1 MQQRKSLC
9 ISFPA
14 DLNVM
19 SFPWKKTESRSVMSD
34 SLWPHGLQPTR
45 LFCPWDSPGKN
56 TGVGIYSL
64 LWGIFPNQ
72 GLNLHLLHCS
82 LSHKGP
88 SHRLPETEL
97 LGKSAKSASGEV
109 NNFHLFTTA
118 DMVEFVLHI
127 LPIECYFIRVFLLVM
142 KNWVSLSFLYSFTES
157 LNIYWPADTRPA
169 WFWTLEMQQWT
180 KWAHSRGGGEGRE
193 SKQVNK

>member
-1 MQQRKSLC
+1 MLLSHTLQNLSSKAYYYKYFNLWLQISFASIFFLLIQIMQQRKSLC

-19 SFPWKKTESRSVMSD
+19 SFPWKKTESHSVMSD

-64 LWGIFPNQ
+64 PWGIFPNQ

-109 NNFHLFTTA
+109 NNFHLFTKR
-118 DMVEFVLHI
+118 LI
-127 LPIECYFIRVFLLVM
+127 
-142 KNWVSLSFLYSFTES
+142 W
-157 LNIYWPADTRPA
+157 
-169 WFWTLEMQQWT
+169 
-180 KWAHSRGGGEGRE
+180 
-193 SKQVNK
+193 